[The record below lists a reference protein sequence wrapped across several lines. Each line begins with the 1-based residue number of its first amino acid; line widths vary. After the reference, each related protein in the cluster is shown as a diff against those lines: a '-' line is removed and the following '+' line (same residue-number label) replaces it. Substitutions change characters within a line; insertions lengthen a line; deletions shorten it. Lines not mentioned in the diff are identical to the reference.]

1 MGITLAI
8 AISTGII
15 GGFLA
20 SRLPFPEHFFD
31 DQDHFHECEYGDD
44 TAQFNR
50 HHEHEG
56 KEKTSI
62 NHETEL
68 ATAKGH

>member
-8 AISTGII
+8 AIITGII

-31 DQDHFHECEYGDD
+31 D
-44 TAQFNR
+44 
-50 HHEHEG
+50 
-56 KEKTSI
+56 
-62 NHETEL
+62 
-68 ATAKGH
+68 